1 MLIRSSAFKHS
12 TEQFLYIFSTS
23 FNLPSPPKIALNNQ
37 ISEWDGWARIN
48 YLPRGFSGMCL
59 PLFTHNF
66 ETDTSGEIFSI
77 PLWPHAGKKANPWDL
92 QQSIRNHQGNVLTW
106 KIWFEKIFAHSRWG
120 NVSNNLNRSHH
131 PFKILKIKAIRM
143 TNEVFFYCK
152 NKCINKSSTKIKAR
166 CSYTDVINNICN
178 WNRMTVS
185 PSKGKVLQRPERL
198 P

>member
-1 MLIRSSAFKHS
+1 MVGQELTTYPGASQECVFPCSPIILRLTLQVKS
-12 TEQFLYIFSTS
+12 FLS
-23 FNLPSPPKIALNNQ
+23 
-37 ISEWDGWARIN
+37 
-48 YLPRGFSGMCL
+48 
-59 PLFTHNF
+59 
-66 ETDTSGEIFSI
+66 
-77 PLWPHAGKKANPWDL
+77 LWPHAGKKAYPWDL
-92 QQSIRNHQGNVLTW
+92 QQSIINRQGNVLTW

-120 NVSNNLNRSHH
+120 DVSNNLNRSHH

-178 WNRMTVS
+178 WNRMTLS
-185 PSKGKVLQRPERL
+185 SSKGKVLQRPERL

>member
-77 PLWPHAGKKANPWDL
+77 PLTPCRKKSL
-92 QQSIRNHQGNVLTW
+92 SLGFTT
-106 KIWFEKIFAHSRWG
+106 E
-120 NVSNNLNRSHH
+120 
-131 PFKILKIKAIRM
+131 
-143 TNEVFFYCK
+143 Y
-152 NKCINKSSTKIKAR
+152 NKSS
-166 CSYTDVINNICN
+166 
-178 WNRMTVS
+178 
-185 PSKGKVLQRPERL
+185 GERFDL
-198 P
+198 KNLI